1 MQTTNYDSQI
11 EILRNRFLQN
21 QKRHQGIDWEKVE
34 EKLLQNP
41 DKLKILVA
49 MENSGGEPDLV
60 VFETRKEEYIFVDCS
75 MESPTGRRSFCYD
88 RQALDARKENKPE
101 NNVEDAAKEIG
112 AELLNEEEYRELQ
125 KFGPFDTK
133 TSSWIK
139 TTEAIRKLG
148 GALFM
153 EFRYGT
159 VFIYHNGVQ
168 SYYAA
173 RGFRCKIAI

>member
-1 MQTTNYDSQI
+1 MQTQENEKQI
-11 EILRNRFLQN
+11 EILKNRFSQN
-21 QKRHQGIDWEKVE
+21 QKRHQGIEWDKVE
-34 EKLLQNP
+34 EKLRQNP
-41 DKLKILVA
+41 DKLKILIA

-60 VFETRKEEYIFVDCS
+60 TFHPDSTSFLFIDCS
-75 MESPTGRRSFCYD
+75 AESPAGRRSFCYD
-88 RQALDARKENKPE
+88 RQALDARKENKPT
-101 NNVEDAAKEIG
+101 NNVEDAVKEIG

-159 VFIYHNGVQ
+159 VFLYHNGVQ

-173 RGFRCKIAI
+173 RGFRCKISL